1 MVFSQDRARSLS
13 VRQRQFLLRH
23 IDGPVPVETFNAKT
37 IYPLVAKG
45 LVKCVPAVNPAN
57 TELTRD
63 GRFALGVI
71 LGDAADLLS
80 SAGILDKETAR
91 RVMLFIEYRD
101 GRRGTGLRSNT
112 SPEVP
117 L

>member
-1 MVFSQDRARSLS
+1 MAFSQDRARSLS

-37 IYPLVAKG
+37 IHPLVAKG
-45 LVKCVPAVNPAN
+45 LIKCVPPVNPSN

-80 SAGILDKETAR
+80 SAGIIDKEAAR
-91 RVMLFIEYRD
+91 RVALFIECRNGRD
-101 GRRGTGLRSNT
+101 GTTPAPSQYI
-112 SPEVP
+112 
-117 L
+117 

>member
-1 MVFSQDRARSLS
+1 MAFSQERARSLS

-37 IYPLVAKG
+37 IHPLVAKG
-45 LVKCVPAVNPAN
+45 LIKCIPPVNPSN

-63 GRFALGVI
+63 GRFALGII

-80 SAGILDKETAR
+80 SAGIIDKEASR
-91 RVMLFIEYRD
+91 RVMLFIELRE
-101 GRRGTGLRSNT
+101 RRGGTQ
-112 SPEVP
+112 VP
-117 L
+117 PGQYI